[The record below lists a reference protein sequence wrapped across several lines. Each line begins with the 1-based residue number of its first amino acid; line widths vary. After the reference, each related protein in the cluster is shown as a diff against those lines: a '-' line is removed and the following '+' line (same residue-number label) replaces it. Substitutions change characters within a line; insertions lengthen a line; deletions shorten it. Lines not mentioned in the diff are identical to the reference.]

1 MINIIKSLNYSARR
15 DTVNWITIL
24 TLLVLPVFVMYMSG
38 MINGDSI
45 NKMTPSAYFASQEM
59 GTIYTIMILGIMIFS
74 CKLVAG
80 DAGDK
85 TINYEL
91 MNGHS
96 REKVFFARVI
106 NGFFWSVIFVMITIF
121 LPYVVVCYI
130 NGCGDNCSLNEM
142 LIRNGLLFFPIL
154 RLSALFMLITVLA
167 DSCGAGIGVSYL
179 IILIEAVFDFVLD
192 ASKDK
197 GEYFY
202 LFSLSNITKLTEVN
216 NSWQTV
222 KEGRVI
228 NWFDFSTSNEMVR
241 KTCYVSLVMAAIYI
255 MGAYLYFKKKD
266 KG

>member
-1 MINIIKSLNYSARR
+1 MFNIIKSQNYSLRR
-15 DTVNWITIL
+15 DLMVVLTIL
-24 TLLVLPVFVMYMSG
+24 TAIALPFLGIYFTRMMQEIDFSNITGSMYHTL
-38 MINGDSI
+38 INEDI
-45 NKMTPSAYFASQEM
+45 VAFNIF
-59 GTIYTIMILGIMIFS
+59 IIMIFAA
-74 CKLVAG
+74 KTVGG
-80 DAGDK
+80 DSSDK

-121 LPYVVVCYI
+121 LPYVVVIFI
-130 NGCGDNCSLNEM
+130 NGWGDNCSLNEM

-179 IILIEAVFDFVLD
+179 IVLIETVFDSVLD
-192 ASKDK
+192 GTQNKE
-197 GEYFY
+197 EYFY
-202 LFSLSNITKLTEVN
+202 FLSLSNLTKLAEVN

-228 NWFDFSTSNEMVR
+228 NWFDFSTNSEMVR
-241 KTCYVSLVMAAIYI
+241 KTCYVSLIMAAIYI
-255 MGAYLYFKKKD
+255 IGAYLYFKKKD